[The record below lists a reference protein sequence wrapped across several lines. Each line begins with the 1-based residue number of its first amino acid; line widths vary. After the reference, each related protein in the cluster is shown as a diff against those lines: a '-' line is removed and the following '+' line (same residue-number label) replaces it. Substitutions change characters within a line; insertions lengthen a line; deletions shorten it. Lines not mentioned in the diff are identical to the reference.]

1 MKIIVIGGGGRE
13 HAIIKKLR
21 ESPLAGKIYAL
32 PGNAGME
39 EAGVL
44 SVAAVRG
51 RHAMANF
58 PEDYQRKIKEAGDL
72 ENFEKENFVLAVEA
86 VLEGLETKNQRTWH
100 RSRLEVGDEITLK
113 IVETDTVD
121 EAKISTKISHNAVF

>member
-1 MKIIVIGGGGRE
+1 MKAFEIYRNG
-13 HAIIKKLR
+13 KLV
-21 ESPLAGKIYAL
+21 AT
-32 PGNAGME
+32 AGME

-58 PEDYQRKIKEAGDL
+58 PEDYQKKIKEAGDL

-86 VLEGLETKNQRTWH
+86 VLEGMETKNQRTWH

-121 EAKISTKISHNAVF
+121 EAKISTKISHSAVF